1 MARPQKNTVD
11 YFPFY
16 VEEGKKMFYIEET
29 YGNEGF
35 AVFVKLLRELA
46 RTEYH
51 YLDLSQ
57 KATKMFLAAKC
68 KVSIEF
74 LEKLIIDLVELGK
87 FNRQLWEENSIVWCQ
102 DFVDGI
108 QDAYEK
114 RKNKCITLQGLFSL
128 LVSLGV
134 RKQSKLPI
142 KGGENTQT
150 ILKETKEEKT
160 NSNYFFD
167 EESKT
172 PNQLYEMKL
181 DNYIYDNPKNK
192 NQADYTKDELELII
206 NNKKKSL
213 AIWCEIHS
221 LSDRN
226 EKQKIE
232 FIQALNKQLYLLG
245 FNGFCD
251 FLRQLKHYFLTQKRE
266 NYKYIVKLPKLIDTV
281 NEKDWKVYWTKT
293 ATEEELDPEPYLP
306 PQPDVDLDSQEFKD
320 WEKEASV
327 HGEWRKRQAAKMFK
341 AGL

>member
-1 MARPQKNTVD
+1 M
-11 YFPFY
+11 
-16 VEEGKKMFYIEET
+16 
-29 YGNEGF
+29 
-35 AVFVKLLRELA
+35 
-46 RTEYH
+46 
-51 YLDLSQ
+51 
-57 KATKMFLAAKC
+57 
-68 KVSIEF
+68 
-74 LEKLIIDLVELGK
+74 
-87 FNRQLWEENSIVWCQ
+87 
-102 DFVDGI
+102 
-108 QDAYEK
+108 
-114 RKNKCITLQGLFSL
+114 
-128 LVSLGV
+128 
-134 RKQSKLPI
+134 
-142 KGGENTQT
+142 
-150 ILKETKEEKT
+150 KETFYFSHDYNARSDVKIKRLIAKHGLLGYGIYWAIIEDLYQNANALPLDCESIAFDLRTHEDIIKSIINDFDLFVIEDKEFGSLSVQRRLDERAERSTKAKESANKRWGKNANAMRT
-160 NSNYFFD
+160 HSEGNAIKERKVKEIKESNFYFD
-167 EESKT
+167 DESKT

-221 LSDRN
+221 LSERN